1 MRPAFLVLVA
11 AAVADGASKHH
22 AKDRAYR
29 AAKRE
34 CENGVCSNYAP
45 DTGYNCVH
53 ECVSAPCYAD
63 VYAAEPLE
71 DGEVD
76 AKRSRLFLACV
87 RKEQAARRRA
97 ESDARKQKRLE
108 KRRAERGEEA

>member
-1 MRPAFLVLVA
+1 M
-11 AAVADGASKHH
+11 
-22 AKDRAYR
+22 
-29 AAKRE
+29 
-34 CENGVCSNYAP
+34 
-45 DTGYNCVH
+45 
-53 ECVSAPCYAD
+53 SAPCYAD